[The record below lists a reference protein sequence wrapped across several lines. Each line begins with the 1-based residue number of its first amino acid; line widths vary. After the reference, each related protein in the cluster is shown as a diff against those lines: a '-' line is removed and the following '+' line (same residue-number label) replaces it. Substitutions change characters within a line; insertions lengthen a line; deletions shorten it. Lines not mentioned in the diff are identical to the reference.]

1 MLTHHSIFKPVR
13 LLLPLWLVFLC
24 SVQAWLPGTTA
35 QQHQSSREKT
45 CAFSSSS
52 TSSSGT
58 NKNNAK
64 DRMLLSASSSSSTD
78 DTIGI
83 GDGSSFPSTTSTR
96 TDPSTVRA
104 TFLNRKPIA
113 GDVVTIDCQL
123 VPEGDFVPEPLFD
136 GVLLRHDEDD
146 EPARLTFVLH
156 GGNYLPGL
164 HDLVADLVPGE
175 RVERVSLDAGWGA
188 HNPDLVATLKF
199 ADAGMEQARQQ
210 IRPGVQLQL
219 QNGLECVVT
228 ETTEERFTIDANPPL
243 AGASYAA
250 TVELLSVEEGPT
262 LLPYQHHPEETTPA
276 SPSTCNNSRYQVI
289 TLALGCFWGAEL
301 EFMREPGVVGTTVGY
316 TQGQLPHPSYEQVC
330 TGTTGHTEAV
340 AVVYDPEVVSLQHLL
355 HAALD
360 RLGENKYLLN
370 QVGNDQ
376 GTQYRHG
383 IYYHTAAQKDV
394 AERVL
399 DHYGEDCVTE
409 CLPATE
415 FYPAESYHQQYLLK
429 GGQSSRKNDPSPI
442 RCYG

>member
-1 MLTHHSIFKPVR
+1 M
-13 LLLPLWLVFLC
+13 
-24 SVQAWLPGTTA
+24 
-35 QQHQSSREKT
+35 
-45 CAFSSSS
+45 
-52 TSSSGT
+52 
-58 NKNNAK
+58 
-64 DRMLLSASSSSSTD
+64 
-78 DTIGI
+78 
-83 GDGSSFPSTTSTR
+83 
-96 TDPSTVRA
+96 
-104 TFLNRKPIA
+104 
-113 GDVVTIDCQL
+113 TIDCQL

-136 GVLLRHDEDD
+136 GVLRHED
-146 EPARLTFVLH
+146 EPAQRLAFVLH

-164 HDLVADLVPGE
+164 HDLVADMVPGE

-188 HNPDLVATLKF
+188 HNPDLVATLKY
-199 ADAGMEQARQQ
+199 ADAGMDTEEARRQ

-219 QNGLECVVT
+219 QNGLACVVT
-228 ETTEERFTIDANPPL
+228 ETTDETFTIDANPPL

-250 TVELLSVEEGPT
+250 TVELRSVEEGPT
-262 LLPYQHHPEETTPA
+262 LLPYQHSEETTPT
-276 SPSTCNNSRYQVI
+276 SPSTSGNSRYQVI

-301 EFMREPGVVGTTVGY
+301 EFLREEGVVGTTVGY
-316 TQGQLPHPSYEQVC
+316 TQGHLPDPSYEQVC

-340 AVVYDPEVVSLQHLL
+340 AVVYDPEVVSLEHLL

-383 IYYHTAAQKDV
+383 IYYHTAAQKEV

-399 DHYGEDCVTE
+399 AHYGEDCVTE

-415 FYPAESYHQQYLLK
+415 FYPGESYHQQYLLK
-429 GGQSSRKNDPSPI
+429 GGQSARKNDPSAI